1 MTLDATLD
9 DIKSRWNE
17 VLDELLR
24 QDRILWL
31 AFFDA
36 RLAAYG
42 DGVLTLDFLDP
53 GKFAAEH
60 DFSYVRNSE
69 RIEKVAMIAQNILGI
84 PVNIRIN
91 FGE

>member
-1 MTLDATLD
+1 MNLVATLY

-17 VLDELLR
+17 VLDEILR

-36 RLAAYG
+36 RLSTYEN
-42 DGVLTLDFLDP
+42 DILTLDFLDP

-60 DFSYVRNSE
+60 DFSYVRNPE
-69 RIEKVAMIAQNILGI
+69 RIEKVTRIAQNILGI
-84 PVNIRIN
+84 PLTIRIKS
-91 FGE
+91 GE